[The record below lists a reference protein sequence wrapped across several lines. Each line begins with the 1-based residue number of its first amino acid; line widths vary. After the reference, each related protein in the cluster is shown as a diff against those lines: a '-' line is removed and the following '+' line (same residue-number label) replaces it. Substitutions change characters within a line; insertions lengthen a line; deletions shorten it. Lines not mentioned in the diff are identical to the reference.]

1 MKSLTR
7 HITIV
12 IISLLLSG
20 CAKVDIEKYGNNT
33 PQFDLVE
40 YFSGVTIGWGILQ
53 NRKGELLRQ
62 FVVKIDGSL
71 DESRNLILHEDF
83 HWNDGEI
90 SKRIWRITPQGNRQ
104 YIGVADDVVGTAEGR
119 SAGSALN
126 WTYTLAIEVDGST
139 WDIKFDDWMFLQQ
152 DGVLLN
158 RAEMSKFGFKV
169 GEVTIAFQKI
179 TNPDKRDS
187 VKYPLEGYK

>member
-1 MKSLTR
+1 MH

-12 IISLLLSG
+12 MISLLLSG
-20 CAKVDIEKYGNNT
+20 CAKVDIERYGKNT

-71 DESRNLILHEDF
+71 DESGNLILDEDF
-83 HWNDGEI
+83 YWNDGEI

-104 YIGVADDVVGTAEGR
+104 YIGVADDVVGTAVGR
-119 SAGSALN
+119 SAGNALN

-158 RAEMSKFGFKV
+158 RAEMSKFGFQV

-179 TNPDKRDS
+179 TQ
-187 VKYPLEGYK
+187 